1 MAEKANTKTN
11 TRGRKPATKTIKEE
25 VIEEVKE
32 VEKEPVKKVEK
43 KTKKTFDQ
51 EEGVLCRSVTE
62 GLLLVGGPKTGMTYR
77 FTDYGVE
84 QDIEYRDLVAIV
96 RSKFQYI
103 DYPYFV
109 ILDDDFIEE
118 FPQVKR
124 FYEDN
129 YPLDDLRSVLKEPI
143 DTMIEIIEKLPK
155 GAVDSLK
162 NMIATDVSLGQIN
175 EIDRLNALNKFYGVD
190 FLAINEVFG
199 EG

>member
-11 TRGRKPATKTIKEE
+11 TRGRKPATKTIKDE

-32 VEKEPVKKVEK
+32 VEKEPVKKTEK

-62 GLLLVGGPKTGMTYR
+62 GLLLVGGPKTSMTYR